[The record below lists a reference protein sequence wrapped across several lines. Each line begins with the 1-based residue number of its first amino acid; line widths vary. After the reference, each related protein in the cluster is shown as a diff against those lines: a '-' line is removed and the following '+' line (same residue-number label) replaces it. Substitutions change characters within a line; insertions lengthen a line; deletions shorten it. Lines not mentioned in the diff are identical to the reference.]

1 MTVDTCQTMTLCL
14 LQTRLVGGFYNIHE
28 NNSLKIFCFRS
39 RLCLMVCLSVMMLV
53 CSPIHSPAR
62 SLSTATGTPARRASW
77 AASTSA
83 PHTWLLTRSEAGVTG
98 SMRLSAPTASQPR
111 GYKPGKR
118 PAVLTSEVK
127 RSQLWVVVSS
137 DNIPHRV
144 RCGRGQTNYSHA
156 RNRNVRKIVGEILYF
171 SAVRIQ
177 FIG

>member
-1 MTVDTCQTMTLCL
+1 MMTTVDTRQTMTLCL
-14 LQTRLVGGFYNIHE
+14 LQTR
-28 NNSLKIFCFRS
+28 SRS
-39 RLCLMVCLSVMMLV
+39 CLMVCLSVMMLV

-62 SLSTATGTPARRASW
+62 SLSTATGTPARRALW
-77 AASTSA
+77 VASTSA
-83 PHTWLLTRSEAGVTG
+83 PHTWLLTRWEAGVTG

-144 RCGRGQTNYSHA
+144 RCGRGHTNYSHA
-156 RNRNVRKIVGEILYF
+156 RNRNVRKMVGEIIKSLFFLSYIYYC
-171 SAVRIQ
+171 AVRIQ